1 MSDPI
6 DSTDSLLTALRE
18 ISDKWLAKSQEADK
32 QGRQLGV
39 GNIQQALYQRGI
51 AEGLRLALADI
62 RRLLETENSVEEVSQ
77 TQASYAYVKR
87 EAALALLGQAGIHI
101 TELHQ
106 HEDNTFSAML
116 PPLQVFSFEERLE
129 KLRLSADIV
138 ILAKGKLPNTNK
150 SYVDFAFNT
159 PYSP

>member
-1 MSDPI
+1 MSDPNLSNE
-6 DSTDSLLTALRE
+6 DLLAALRE
-18 ISDKWLAKSQEADK
+18 LSDIWLEKSQEADK

-62 RRLLETENSVEEVSQ
+62 QGLIANEEPAVKQ
-77 TQASYAYVKR
+77 TPQASYAYVKR

-138 ILAKGKLPNTNK
+138 ILATGKLPNTNK
-150 SYVDFAFNT
+150 AYVDFAFNS

>member
-1 MSDPI
+1 MSDQNDAAIFI
-6 DSTDSLLTALRE
+6 DRLRQLSE
-18 ISDKWLAKSQEADK
+18 KWLAKSQEADK
-32 QGRQLGV
+32 QGRQLGA

-51 AEGLRLALADI
+51 AEGLRIALADVQQ
-62 RRLLETENSVEEVSQ
+62 LLSREKPVIELPSE
-77 TQASYAYVKR
+77 ASYAYVTR

-116 PPLQVFSFEERLE
+116 PPLQVFSFEERLD
-129 KLRLSADIV
+129 KLQKIADIV

-150 SYVDFAFNT
+150 AYVDFAFNT
-159 PYSP
+159 PYSS

>member
-1 MSDPI
+1 MSDQT
-6 DSTDSLLTALRE
+6 DSTDALLAALRE
-18 ISDKWLAKSQEADK
+18 ISEKWLAKSQEADK
-32 QGRQLGV
+32 QGRPLGV

-62 RRLLETENSVEEVSQ
+62 QGLLATDEPAVKPTP
-77 TQASYAYVKR
+77 QASYAYVTR

-116 PPLQVFSFEERLE
+116 PPLQVFSFEERLD
-129 KLRLSADIV
+129 KLQTIADIV

-159 PYSP
+159 PYAP